1 MMALFCCRKA
11 GETMAATRL
20 IAVHINKGKTA
31 AQSLSD
37 RLDYSHNPM
46 KTNDGE
52 YVTGYECDPR
62 TAWEEFL
69 LTKESMSRK
78 LADNKKVMCL
88 LIRFASP
95 SNRER
100 LHQKKRTD

>member
-1 MMALFCCRKA
+1 
-11 GETMAATRL
+11 MAATRL

-52 YVTGYECDPR
+52 YVTGYECDPKQR
-62 TAWEEFL
+62 GKNF
-69 LTKESMSRK
+69 
-78 LADNKKVMCL
+78 
-88 LIRFASP
+88 F
-95 SNRER
+95 
-100 LHQKKRTD
+100 